1 MCSKT
6 YNRAGQQ
13 GKSTDSCPEIT
24 ELHKDYITFK
34 AGQNRDRVRNSGQF
48 SARGDL
54 VIFRGQAIKIR
65 DGWSP

>member
-24 ELHKDYITFK
+24 ELHKDYTFEYSLRIEYRTRR
-34 AGQNRDRVRNSGQF
+34 ATLTIPIV
-48 SARGDL
+48 DL
-54 VIFRGQAIKIR
+54 TR
-65 DGWSP
+65 WN

>member
-24 ELHKDYITFK
+24 ELHKDYTTNK
-34 AGQNRDRVRNSGQF
+34 HHHTLYYRELTNRRHRYNKIMSKGNTP
-48 SARGDL
+48 
-54 VIFRGQAIKIR
+54 KIR
-65 DGWSP
+65 VE